1 MSGEKSY
8 VETVKGNSTS
18 KTEKTY
24 RKKNKVF

>member
-8 VETVKGNSTS
+8 IETVKGNSTS

-24 RKKNKVF
+24 RNKSQVF